1 MATDVERLIVRLEA
15 TQRTFE
21 KQMAKAT
28 QSANRSARQIE
39 GRFAQMNKKLE
50 GSFVGLGRSF
60 AGAFAGGILAGG
72 ATGLISSIR
81 GVVSELSQMGK
92 EMDRVGLSAKAF
104 QEFRF
109 GFELAGVAQSE
120 FTKGME
126 QFAKRIG
133 EASMGT
139 GRLFEILKAN
149 GVSIRDVNGRFKT
162 TEELLRVYADLI
174 KNAGSE
180 QERMTL
186 ATEAFGRGGA
196 SFTNALKNG
205 VDGLDAM
212 SAAADEAGGHIDEKL
227 IRKAEEL
234 DDEWAVAWRKF
245 EIAAKSAILEVI
257 PYIEKLDNKA
267 RDFLSYLPVVM
278 LSDYL
283 FGDAPE
289 TVDAIQQEIDTL
301 ERRLEQLQQTIEKNT
316 ELGFD
321 NSHALA
327 AVSEVEARI
336 AALRGQMQGANA
348 EAQRAYAVGTPGDPN
363 ALAGQAS
370 QAGVRATT
378 PPTVLPTVSTGS
390 SSSGR
395 GGGGRRRGG
404 GGGGSR
410 QNDLQREIE
419 MIKERTASLQA
430 MTAAQATVNPLID
443 DYGFALERA
452 TAIAELENAAKKAGL
467 EITPQLSEQIRQL
480 ATAYATATVESEKLA
495 ESQDNARQQADDL
508 KDLGKDVLGGFIND
522 LRNGVDAAEA
532 LEGAL
537 QKVADK
543 LLDMALNNLIAGLFG
558 GGFGGGGLLSLFGF
572 AKGGIAAH
580 GKPQPLPRFAKGGV
594 ARSAS
599 IFGEAGP
606 EAAVPLPDG
615 RRIPVDLRGPSASGS
630 RGTSISM
637 PLTINAPGA
646 DAAQLARVEESVKQL
661 ARNVPK
667 MVDKRTDIRT
677 TRNTRP

>member
-1 MATDVERLIVRLEA
+1 MATEVERLIVRLEA

-72 ATGLISSIR
+72 AGGLISSIR

-104 QEFRF
+104 QELRF

-139 GRLFEILKAN
+139 DRLFEILEAN
-149 GVSIRDVNGRFKT
+149 GVSIRDVNGKFKT

-205 VDGLDAM
+205 ADGLDVM

-245 EIAAKSAILEVI
+245 EVAAKSAILEVI
-257 PYIEKLDNKA
+257 PYIEQLDNKA

-283 FGDAPE
+283 FSDAPE
-289 TVDAIQQEIDTL
+289 TVNSINSEIQKLEEKLARLQAKAEYRMQIDADTTRIDAA
-301 ERRLEQLQQTIEKNT
+301 IEATSAK
-316 ELGFD
+316 
-321 NSHALA
+321 LA
-327 AVSEVEARI
+327 SLRSQAAGLSETAGGAAR
-336 AALRGQMQGANA
+336 
-348 EAQRAYAVGTPGDPN
+348 PGDPD
-363 ALAGQAS
+363 AFKDL
-370 QAGVRATT
+370 
-378 PPTVLPTVSTGS
+378 PPAPPPKVTVLPTVSTK
-390 SSSGR
+390 SSSGGR
-395 GGGGRRRGG
+395 SGGGRR

-419 MIKERTASLQA
+419 LIKERTASIQA

-630 RGTSISM
+630 RGASINM
-637 PLTINAPGA
+637 PITIDARDANAPA
-646 DAAQLARVEESVKQL
+646 LARVNEQLKEMQRSLPKQIDN
-661 ARNVPK
+661 R
-667 MVDKRTDIRT
+667 I
-677 TRNTRP
+677 NTRDVRGTRP

>member
-15 TQRTFE
+15 TQAKFE
-21 KQMAKAT
+21 KQMAKAN
-28 QSANRSARQIE
+28 QVANRRAMQIE
-39 GRFAQMNKKLE
+39 GRFQKMNKKIASYGRGAFNPLIASATAALAPIALVNKAMATVADAAKI
-50 GSFVGLGRSF
+50 GKVADKVGL
-60 AGAFAGGILAGG
+60 
-72 ATGLISSIR
+72 ATD
-81 GVVSELSQMGK
+81 ELQQL
-92 EMDRVGLSAKAF
+92 RYVA
-104 QEFRF
+104 
-109 GFELAGVAQSE
+109 ELAGVQASQMDVAMQRFSRRVAE
-120 FTKGME
+120 AANGS
-126 QFAKRIG
+126 G
-133 EASMGT
+133 E
-139 GRLFEILKAN
+139 LLKVLEAN
-149 GVSIRDVNGRFKT
+149 GVTLREADGTMRSQRDI
-162 TEELLRVYADLI
+162 LRDYADLI

-180 QERMTL
+180 QEQLLL
-186 ATEAFGRGGA
+186 AFKAFDTEGAALVNLFRDGSEAIDTMAQKTEEAGGVIDEELIRRAEKIDDEFSKTARNFETNFKEALLNLTVAFEDFIAGPVDALAAKLGEIGNAGIWKRLADFAGVSDAVFVPGEGVVKPGTGEMSPSA
-196 SFTNALKNG
+196 RVAQAFQGEMVKADVELLEALKARYG
-205 VDGLDAM
+205 QAT
-212 SAAADEAGGHIDEKL
+212 SAAAGDGKKPPKTI
-227 IRKAEEL
+227 
-234 DDEWAVAWRKF
+234 
-245 EIAAKSAILEVI
+245 I
-257 PYIEKLDNKA
+257 PG
-267 RDFLSYLPVVM
+267 S
-278 LSDYL
+278 
-283 FGDAPE
+283 
-289 TVDAIQQEIDTL
+289 
-301 ERRLEQLQQTIEKNT
+301 
-316 ELGFD
+316 
-321 NSHALA
+321 
-327 AVSEVEARI
+327 
-336 AALRGQMQGANA
+336 
-348 EAQRAYAVGTPGDPN
+348 
-363 ALAGQAS
+363 
-370 QAGVRATT
+370 
-378 PPTVLPTVSTGS
+378 GS
-390 SSSGR
+390 SGGR
-395 GGGGRRRGG
+395 GSK
-404 GGGGSR
+404 GSSR
-410 QNDLQREIE
+410 EDSFQREIAQ
-419 MIKERTASLQA
+419 IRERTASIQA

-637 PLTINAPGA
+637 PITIDARDANAPA
-646 DAAQLARVEESVKQL
+646 LARVNEQLKEMQRSLPKQIDN
-661 ARNVPK
+661 R
-667 MVDKRTDIRT
+667 I
-677 TRNTRP
+677 NTRDVRGTRP

>member
-15 TQRTFE
+15 TQAKFE
-21 KQMAKAT
+21 KQMAKAN
-28 QSANRSARQIE
+28 QVANRRATQIE
-39 GRFAQMNKKLE
+39 GRFARMNKKLE

-104 QEFRF
+104 QELRF

-205 VDGLDAM
+205 ADGLDVM

-257 PYIEKLDNKA
+257 PYIEQLDNKA

-283 FGDAPE
+283 FSDAPE
-289 TVDAIQQEIDTL
+289 TVESINSEIQKLEEKLARLQAKAEYRMQIDADTTRIDAA
-301 ERRLEQLQQTIEKNT
+301 IEATSAK
-316 ELGFD
+316 L
-321 NSHALA
+321 
-327 AVSEVEARI
+327 
-336 AALRGQMQGANA
+336 AALRAQAAGLSETAGGAA
-348 EAQRAYAVGTPGDPN
+348 RPGDPD
-363 ALAGQAS
+363 AFKDL
-370 QAGVRATT
+370 
-378 PPTVLPTVSTGS
+378 PPAPPPKVTVLPTVSTK
-390 SSSGR
+390 SSSGGR
-395 GGGGRRRGG
+395 SGGGRRG

-430 MTAAQATVNPLID
+430 MTAAQSTVNPLID

-480 ATAYATATVESEKLA
+480 ATAYATASVESEKLA

-572 AKGGIAAH
+572 ANGGTAAH

-677 TRNTRP
+677 IRNTRP

>member
-1 MATDVERLIVRLEA
+1 MATEVERLIVRLEA

-205 VDGLDAM
+205 ADGLDVM

-257 PYIEKLDNKA
+257 PYIEQLDNKA

-283 FGDAPE
+283 FSDAPE
-289 TVDAIQQEIDTL
+289 TVESINSEIQKLEEKLARLQAKAEYRMQIDADTTRIDAA
-301 ERRLEQLQQTIEKNT
+301 IEATSAK
-316 ELGFD
+316 L
-321 NSHALA
+321 
-327 AVSEVEARI
+327 
-336 AALRGQMQGANA
+336 AALR
-348 EAQRAYAVGTPGDPN
+348 AQAAGLSETAGSTVRPGDPD
-363 ALAGQAS
+363 AFKDL
-370 QAGVRATT
+370 
-378 PPTVLPTVSTGS
+378 PPAPPPKVTVLPTVSTK
-390 SSSGR
+390 SSSGGR
-395 GGGGRRRGG
+395 SGGGRR
-404 GGGGSR
+404 GGGSR

-452 TAIAELENAAKKAGL
+452 TTIAELENAAKKAGI
-467 EITPQLSEQIRQL
+467 EVTPQLSEQIRQL

-558 GGFGGGGLLSLFGF
+558 GGGGGLLSLFGF